1 MKVLFLVLSA
11 FYSLVCLA
19 DMSNYACL
27 HLQVAVKNNTPNT
40 CHLLTEELTN
50 DSILLASQDITF
62 KILPNQTSPLVDI
75 KPTDF
80 NGSASI
86 ELVYECGEGYYIR
99 LDSQKNGC
107 GHQNTVSTSVL
118 YAANLSAVSKNTEAS
133 YWSNKPAKVV
143 WTIE

>member
-1 MKVLFLVLSA
+1 MKALFLVLTA
-11 FYSLVCLA
+11 FYSSVCLA

-27 HLQVAVKNNTPNT
+27 HLHVAIKNNTPNT

-50 DSILLASQDITF
+50 DSILNSSQDITF
-62 KILPNQTSPLVDI
+62 KILPNETSPFIDI
-75 KPTDF
+75 KPTVFD
-80 NGSASI
+80 GGASI

-107 GHQNTVSTSVL
+107 GNQNTVSTAVL
-118 YAANLSAVSKNTEAS
+118 YAANLSAVSQNTEAN